1 MLICLMKHAGL
12 PLCKTKVKENTLK
25 CGDLSDA
32 SQPLQNVL
40 LFGHVKCLKRV
51 FSEGIL
57 EGNKAGVLLVLGVR
71 GRAAQRGLASSG
83 TPEGTA

>member
-1 MLICLMKHAGL
+1 ML
-12 PLCKTKVKENTLK
+12 P
-25 CGDLSDA
+25 
-32 SQPLQNVL
+32 QPLQNKL